1 MTMQTELHTS
11 APSPIGMITPTPTP
25 AHTPSPQALA
35 SYQIIRRNGA
45 VVPFE
50 PNKIAVALM
59 KAFLAVHGTQGAASA
74 SVREVVEQMTQAVV
88 RALMRSRPGGGTFH
102 IEDVQDQVE
111 LGLMRSSN
119 HEVARAYVLY
129 RERRAQER
137 AQQQQSATVPPEP
150 ALHVTDQGQRVAL
163 DMNYL
168 KGILSNACQGL
179 GQDVSPE
186 PILSETLRNL
196 YDGVPMEE
204 VYKAS
209 ILAARTQIEK
219 DPDYTYVT
227 ARLLMHTIAKEVLG
241 KEVTQAQMGEE
252 YLNAFPLFI
261 KKGVDNDLLDEKL
274 LQFDLRRLAAALKP
288 ERDLQF
294 DYLGLQTLYDR
305 YFLHVR
311 KQRIELPQTFFM
323 RVAMGLALNEI
334 DREAR
339 AIEFYEVLSSFDFMS
354 STPTLFNSGTL
365 RSQLS
370 SCYLTTVPDDL
381 DGIYESIKEN
391 ALLSKFAGGLGNDWT
406 RVRALGSHIKGTNG
420 ESQGVV
426 PFLKVVND
434 TAVAVNQGG
443 KRKGAVCTYLETWHL
458 DIEEFLE
465 LRKNTGDDRRRTH
478 DMNTANWIPDL
489 FMRRVM
495 EKGDWTL
502 FSPSDCPDLHDKFGA
517 DFEKAYT
524 AYEAKA
530 ERGEIKPSKKVPAVD
545 LWRKMLS
552 MLFET
557 GHPWITF
564 KDACNVR
571 SPQQHAG
578 VVHSSNLCT
587 EITLNTSDTETAVC
601 NLGSVNLAKHL
612 KDGPNGKSID
622 HDKLKKTISTAM
634 RMLDNVIDINY
645 YAVKKARDSNLRHR
659 PVGLGVMAFQDALY
673 EMRIAYAFQAAVEF
687 ADQSMEAICY
697 YAYWASTELARERGQ
712 YSSYRGSLWEQG
724 ILPHDSL
731 DLLARERGGYVE
743 VDRSAQLDWDA
754 LRKKIAQDG
763 MRNSNCVAIAPTA
776 TISNIIGVDASIEP
790 CFGNLSVKSNLS
802 GEFTVINAYLVR
814 DLKRLGLWDDVMVMD
829 LKHFDGSLRPIDR
842 VPQDIKAL
850 YATAFE
856 VEPLWLVEAASRR
869 QKWIDQAQSLNI
881 YMAGASGKKLDD
893 TYKLAWLRGLKTT
906 YYLRTTSATHAEK
919 STVQAGQL
927 NAVSSGSTPSGMSAL
942 EAAAAAAQAQMNAS
956 PATDIKFC
964 AIDDPGC
971 EACQ

>member
-1 MTMQTELHTS
+1 MQEALNSLPS
-11 APSPIGMITPTPTP
+11 AAPAGAANSSSPND
-25 AHTPSPQALA
+25 
-35 SYQIIRRNGA
+35 SYQIIRRSGD
-45 VVPFE
+45 VVAFAPQ
-50 PNKIAVALM
+50 KIAVALT
-59 KAFLAVHGTQGAASA
+59 KAFLAVRGAQGAASA
-74 SVREVVEQMTQAVV
+74 SVRDTVNELTEGVV
-88 RALMRSRPGGGTFH
+88 RALVRSRPDGGTFH

-111 LGLMRSSN
+111 LGLMRAG
-119 HEVARAYVLY
+119 HQDVARAYVLY
-129 RERRAQER
+129 RERRNQER
-137 AQQQQSATVPPEP
+137 AEQKKAAEVAAAAAVKPV
-150 ALHVTDQGQRVAL
+150 LHVTDNGQRVPLDQERLEAL
-163 DMNYL
+163 IVASCRNL
-168 KGILSNACQGL
+168 NADIQ
-179 GQDVSPE
+179 SA
-186 PILSETLRNL
+186 PIVAETLRNL
-196 YDGVPMEE
+196 YDGVPLAE

-209 ILAARTQIEK
+209 ILAARTLIEK

-227 ARLLMHTIAKEVLG
+227 ARLLLHTIVREVMG
-241 KEVTQAQMGEE
+241 RDVQPAEMQAA
-252 YLNAFPLFI
+252 YADYFPGFVQ
-261 KKGVDNDLLDEKL
+261 KGVDNELLNPELLNYDLP
-274 LQFDLRRLAAALKP
+274 RLAKALKA
-288 ERDLQF
+288 ERDEQF

-311 KQRIELPQTFFM
+311 KTRIELPQSFFM
-323 RVAMGLALNEI
+323 RVAMGLALNEP
-334 DREAR
+334 DRNAR
-339 AIEFYEVLSSFDFMS
+339 AIEFYELLSSFDFMS

-406 RVRALGSHIKGTNG
+406 RVRALGSRIKGTNG

-443 KRKGAVCTYLETWHL
+443 KRKGAVCTYLESWHL

-489 FMRRVM
+489 FMKRVM
-495 EKGDWTL
+495 EKGQWTL
-502 FSPSDCPDLHDKFGA
+502 FSPADAPDLHDLYGEA
-517 DFEKAYT
+517 FEKAYT
-524 AYEAKA
+524 AYEAKVDS
-530 ERGEIKPSKKVPAVD
+530 GELKLFKRVPAVD

-564 KDACNVR
+564 KDPCNIR
-571 SPQQHAG
+571 SPQQHVG

-601 NLGSVNLAKHL
+601 NLGSVNLVQHI
-612 KDGPNGKSID
+612 KDGKID
-622 HDKLKKTISTAM
+622 HDKLRKTVNTAM

-645 YAVKKARDSNLRHR
+645 YAVQKAKDSNLRHR
-659 PVGLGVMAFQDALY
+659 PVGMGLMGFQDALY
-673 EMRIAYAFQAAVEF
+673 EMRTAYASQGAVEF
-687 ADQSMEAICY
+687 ADEAMEAICY
-697 YAYWASTELARERGQ
+697 YAYWASTELSKERGT
-712 YSSYRGSLWEQG
+712 YSTFKGSLWDQG
-724 ILPHDSL
+724 ILPPDTL
-731 DLLARERGGYVE
+731 KLLEKARGGYVE
-743 VDRSAQLDWDA
+743 VDRSAKLDWDA
-754 LRKKIAQDG
+754 LRAKIAKDG

-776 TISNIIGVDASIEP
+776 TISNIVGVDASIEP
-790 CFGNLSVKSNLS
+790 SFGNLSVKSNLS
-802 GEFTVINAYLVR
+802 GEFTVINQYLVR

-829 LKHFDGSLRPIDR
+829 LKHFDGSLRSIDR
-842 VPQDIKAL
+842 VPQEIKNL

-856 VEPLWLVEAASRR
+856 VAPEWLVEAASRR

-881 YMAGASGKKLDD
+881 YMAGASGKKLHD
-893 TYKLAWLRGLKTT
+893 TYMLAWLRGLKTT
-906 YYLRTTSATHAEK
+906 YYLRTTSATNIEK
-919 STVQAGQL
+919 STVQSRVL
-927 NAVSSGSTPSGMSAL
+927 NAVSSGAPAASAAPAAKPAVSAL
-942 EAAAAAAQAQMNAS
+942 EAAAAAARAQA